1 MVRYVKRA
9 VSVLLAIAM
18 TASASVAPSAKT
30 VEEDKALERP
40 VSFTGLSVEYFTDI
54 EAYKKGVSVASENVT
69 VNGKSGQKDFLFEE
83 NDVLTFDFTVSEK
96 GTYYLACEYKAVD
109 DKMTNSLFTLS
120 VDGSEYSAILPILRK
135 DKEEQYSLDRDGNE
149 LSAAQIAVDDWSVC
163 AFENYT
169 DLNRSEIAL
178 ELEAG
183 KHSVEIKNNVQ
194 SITVRGFY
202 IAEIEEP
209 ISYEEYSASVK
220 GSAVCEYIA
229 VEGERYA
236 VKTDSSIRGASVKN
250 SALYPYETY
259 CNRINILSEDWS
271 TSGQKA
277 VWEFEVE
284 EDGIYAVSLR
294 YLQNASTNMPVYR
307 DMEIDGKVL
316 FSEMNNIAIPQT
328 KSNAFDNFTFEVD
341 GKPAYIYLTA
351 GRHTLS
357 LRATMGPLAEVYNGI
372 LELMEDINQF
382 GMDIN
387 KLASST
393 VDENRTWDTEAYF
406 PNAVTD
412 LKSYADRAEAFYDE
426 LALLSD
432 EEPVYAND
440 LLYAAELLR
449 KIAKDSRTIPNKAED
464 ISMGDSSASKYLG
477 TVVGKMVNQSMALDR
492 IYIGGEDDLP
502 PAKASLWASFKE
514 GLKRFIKSFSVEED
528 SKKNDGELKVWM
540 QSSIPY
546 VQTLQQLVDEK
557 YNPEHGTDIEISV
570 MSGEQKLVLANAAG
584 TNPDV
589 VLGVGYGTPFN
600 LAIRGA
606 AKNLLEYD
614 DFIEFYNSEY
624 NLEALVPMCY
634 GDGVYGATES
644 QDFNILYYRKDILE
658 TLGLEVPE
666 TWDDVKA
673 MMPLLLRY
681 NMNFYLPL
689 SMSGAMKSMS
699 VTGPFLYQHGADFY
713 SKDGMSVT
721 FDSLNAITAFEQMT
735 DIYNIYSM
743 SKSVANFY
751 NSFRYG
757 EIPLGISGFGT
768 YLQLELAAPEL
779 AEHWDITLVPGE
791 KQEDGSILRY
801 QMADSTACMIL
812 EDTDKPDEA
821 YSFLKWWL
829 SSDTQLSYATLLQ
842 SSLGNEYRWN
852 TANLV
857 AFKSLPYPEKHK
869 QVILSQ
875 WECQKEIAPHAASY
889 MIQRETSNVWNN
901 VVVNGKGLVE
911 SIDSAAILSNREIKR
926 KMQEFG
932 FCDSEGN
939 PTEEYS
945 VMTYLDLVKLLE
957 SKEEEQ

>member
-1 MVRYVKRA
+1 MAKLAKKILSAVLITSMVLA
-9 VSVLLAIAM
+9 CSV
-18 TASASVAPSAKT
+18 TPSAKT
-30 VEEDKALERP
+30 PESGNILERE
-40 VSFTGLSVEYFTDI
+40 VSFTGLAVERFSDT
-54 EAYKKGVSVASENVT
+54 ELLKSGVSVSAEQIT
-69 VNGKSGQKDFLFEE
+69 LNGNKPDEDFLFTE
-83 NDVLTFDFTVSEK
+83 NDEIVFDFNISESS
-96 GTYYLACEYKAVD
+96 TYYLACEYKPTD
-109 DKMTNSLFTLS
+109 DKMTNSLFVLS
-120 VDGSEYSAILPILRK
+120 VDSSEYSAILPILRK
-135 DKEEQYSLDRDGNE
+135 DKEQQYSLDRDGNE
-149 LSAAQIAVDDWSVC
+149 LSAAQVIVEDWAVA

-169 DLNRSEIAL
+169 DLNRSKITIK
-178 ELEAG
+178 LEAG
-183 KHSVEIKNNVQ
+183 KHTVRIKNNVQ
-194 SITVRGFY
+194 SIFVRGFY
-202 IAEIEEP
+202 ISGQEEP
-209 ISYEEYSASVK
+209 LSYKEYSASAK
-220 GSAVCEYIA
+220 GNVAEDCII

-236 VKTDSSIRGASVKN
+236 VKTDSSVRGASVKN

-259 CNRINILSEDWS
+259 CNRINIISEDWS
-271 TSGQKA
+271 KTGQKA
-277 VWEFEVE
+277 VWEFDVE
-284 EDGIYAVSLR
+284 KDGLYAISFR

-328 KSNAFDNFTFEVD
+328 KSNTFGNFTFEVD

-351 GRHTLS
+351 GRHTVS

-387 KLASST
+387 KLASSS
-393 VDENRTWDTEAYF
+393 VDENRTWDTAAYF

-412 LKSYADRAEAFYDE
+412 LKSYADRAEAFYDD
-426 LALLSD
+426 LAALSD

-449 KIAKDSRTIPNKAED
+449 KIAKEERTIPNKAED
-464 ISMGDSSASKYLG
+464 ISMGDGSASKYLG
-477 TVVGKMVNQSMALDR
+477 TVIGKMVNQSMALDR
-492 IYIGGEDDLP
+492 IYIGGEEDLP
-502 PAKASLWASFKE
+502 AAKASLATSFIE
-514 GLKRFIKSFSVEED
+514 GLKRFIKSFAVDD
-528 SKKNDGELKVWM
+528 SNKKKDGELKVWM

-614 DFIEFYNSEY
+614 DFLEFYNSEY

-634 GDGVYGATES
+634 GNGVYGATES

-713 SKDGMSVT
+713 SKDGMSVA
-721 FDSLNAITAFEQMT
+721 FDSLNAVTAFEQMT
-735 DIYNIYSM
+735 EIYNIYSM

-812 EDTDKPDEA
+812 DDTDKPDEA

-957 SKEEEQ
+957 SEEVE